1 MRKPALMAPAI
12 AALVT
17 AMTMT
22 PALAQDMTV
31 TPGNTLTAVPAAWL
45 GEVPHFVM
53 MGTAGGRSYDVQL
66 TRIAEGGVVAGFAGK
81 REYLPGE
88 GGTWRYGDFEVGLEI
103 VLDGVEKAIELE
115 YENND
120 FSTHPLPADFT
131 LQGEEFPEGLLSYL
145 EVEAEWETAEGVVND
160 EVTGWSG
167 TLSLAIDTGTP
178 DGEGLLPDGMIGGY
192 VVAQSGA
199 DSLVISFTVPVT
211 EYEKDE

>member
-1 MRKPALMAPAI
+1 MRNPAQMAPAI

-66 TRIAEGGVVAGFAGK
+66 TRIADGGVVAGFAGK

-115 YENND
+115 FENND
-120 FSTHPLPADFT
+120 FTAHALPADFS
-131 LQGEEFPEGLLSYL
+131 LQGEEFPEGLLSNL
-145 EVEAEWETAEGVVND
+145 ELQAERETAEGVVND
-160 EVTGWSG
+160 EITGWTG
-167 TLSLAIDTGTP
+167 TLSLAMDMGTA
-178 DGEGLLPDGMIGGY
+178 DGECLVPDGMIGGY
-192 VVAQSGA
+192 VVAQNGA
-199 DSLVISFTVPVT
+199 ESLVISFTVPVT